1 MSLALSHRRLL
12 SLSLFFVCATMV
24 ASGQVN
30 LQLDKVKI
38 VLNPNQE
45 IEIIATGSTILDLDK
60 LKWTY
65 NRDLLD
71 ITVTEQNGS
80 LNSAIK
86 AKDKAIQSLFIYA
99 NYNGSEI
106 RQVEVTILPA
116 LKGEEL
122 QFSPALKDVV
132 VQNQILEFTITA
144 GNTFIDPAITKVQ
157 VTPND

>member
-1 MSLALSHRRLL
+1 
-12 SLSLFFVCATMV
+12 
-24 ASGQVN
+24 
-30 LQLDKVKI
+30 
-38 VLNPNQE
+38 
-45 IEIIATGSTILDLDK
+45 

-144 GNTFIDPAITKVQ
+144 GNTFIDPAFTKVQ
-157 VTPND
+157 VTPNDAATAYIEQGKLFIT